1 MMIGSITALGG
12 LPGSFNSPATQQN
25 TQAPTEAQFNQWL
38 TQKGLTANQVRGLST
53 AQKETYLRQMQTEI
67 QTQGVYSNFGR
78 PSTAI
83 NTNGLVNASLGNPL
97 NGAQTLGLGGNLPNA
112 NAITMGVTSFG
123 KVNAQAAAIIA
134 QILQA
139 GAGVDPVGAF
149 KLKQTID
156 QNATWQLSTNPQYQ
170 FALAQIQPQL
180 QMGQQQFMISQQ
192 QIQDQQRIAQA
203 KAAQEKAQIE
213 KAAAEE
219 KTKKAKKTDDA

>member
-12 LPGSFNSPATQQN
+12 LPGSFNSPATQQNVQQN

-97 NGAQTLGLGGNLPNA
+97 NGAQALGMGNNLQNA
-112 NAITMGVTSFG
+112 NAISMGATSFG

-134 QILQA
+134 QMMQA
-139 GAGVDPVGAF
+139 GAAIDPAGTASLAQKINSNPTWQMTTNPMYQQTLAKIQPYLQVGA
-149 KLKQTID
+149 Q
-156 QNATWQLSTNPQYQ
+156 QNA
-170 FALAQIQPQL
+170 FIAMQIQQQL
-180 QMGQQQFMISQQ
+180 QLQ
-192 QIQDQQRIAQA
+192 
-203 KAAQEKAQIE
+203 AAQEKA
-213 KAAAEE
+213 
-219 KTKKAKKTDDA
+219 KKTEKKDDD